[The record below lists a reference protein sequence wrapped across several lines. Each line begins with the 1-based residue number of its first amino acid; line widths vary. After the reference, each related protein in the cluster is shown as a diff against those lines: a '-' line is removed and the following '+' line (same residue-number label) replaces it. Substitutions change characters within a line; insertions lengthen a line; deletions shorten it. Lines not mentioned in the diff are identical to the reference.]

1 MKTRYEKVS
10 FLSFSKPSYS
20 ELSFPA
26 AIPRAGEVSPWPSSD
41 QEFNNPEES
50 LDQWRGLN
58 LYSEKGCFLGPQS
71 SEPFLEGE
79 HSLGENL
86 ENMIFFPVIF

>member
-41 QEFNNPEES
+41 QEFNNSEES

-58 LYSEKGCFLGPQS
+58 LYSEKGCFWVLKVAN
-71 SEPFLEGE
+71 PFWKVSILWGK
-79 HSLGENL
+79 
-86 ENMIFFPVIF
+86 IWKT